1 MRMSAI
7 AEIQQPGE
15 IIALARARRAYE
27 LGRLP
32 GWSAA
37 PTPLFWLWLRECAGH
52 TDRADGVSSGT
63 LVALLRQ
70 AARQRQMGAA
80 KDIFVSLLE
89 RAEAGNAFWAR
100 RTIQRIAGSAG
111 MGPEM
116 MHMMRED
123 LRQELTLRLWEE
135 LALREG
141 EGWELFFRRSI
152 HFARARVATRYLERH
167 GYRPGQPVT
176 LFFTDIAEIA
186 ARAAHQN
193 IHTMREGDGEAALD
207 ALALADPREA
217 FTAADLADL
226 RGYVERL
233 PPRERAA
240 VVLRYWRRAREHEIA
255 EALGVTPRTVRN
267 LLGRAYAR
275 LYALYVGAKVPD
287 ADADAD
293 ADEPA
298 SREEGKA

>member
-15 IIALARARRAYE
+15 IIALARARRSFE

-37 PTPLFWLWLRECAGH
+37 PTPLFWQWLRERAGH
-52 TDRADGVSSGT
+52 TGRAGGLSSGT

-100 RTIQRIAGSAG
+100 RTVQRIARSVG

-116 MHMMRED
+116 MDMLQED

-152 HFARARVATRYLERH
+152 HFSRARVAARYLERH
-167 GYRPGQPVT
+167 GYRPDQPVT
-176 LFFTDIAEIA
+176 LFFADIAEIA
-186 ARAAHQN
+186 ARATRQSAYA
-193 IHTMREGDGEAALD
+193 MREGDEGTALE

-240 VVLRYWRRAREHEIA
+240 VVLRYWRRAREREIA

-267 LLGRAYAR
+267 LLGRANAR
-275 LYALYVGAKVPD
+275 LYALYTGANGPGAL
-287 ADADAD
+287 ADA
-293 ADEPA
+293 PA
-298 SREEGKA
+298 SREEGES